1 MFSRWLCNNKAMQLV
16 DTHCHIHEAS
26 DGGKGYVHDKWRV
39 GGKKDP
45 AVLAADAHDAGVAKL
60 ICVGCTLADSKLA
73 VDFAQRQQGVWASIG
88 IHPHEAKLH
97 NNPESKAEFAA
108 LATANR
114 VVAVGEC
121 GLDYFY
127 NHSPKADQTALLE
140 FQLQL
145 ALDHDLPVIFH
156 VREAFDDF
164 WPVFANFPGVRGVL
178 HSFTDSM
185 SNMDKA
191 TEAGLHI
198 GVNGIATFT
207 KDTEQRKVFM
217 AIPLQKLLLETDAP
231 FLTPAPV
238 RGTLNEPKNVRYI
251 TQFLAELR
259 GEDEATLADAT
270 TRNATTLFGLE

>member
-1 MFSRWLCNNKAMQLV
+1 
-16 DTHCHIHEAS
+16 
-26 DGGKGYVHDKWRV
+26 
-39 GGKKDP
+39 
-45 AVLAADAHDAGVAKL
+45 
-60 ICVGCTLADSKLA
+60 
-73 VDFAQRQQGVWASIG
+73 
-88 IHPHEAKLH
+88 
-97 NNPESKAEFAA
+97 
-108 LATANR
+108 
-114 VVAVGEC
+114 
-121 GLDYFY
+121 
-127 NHSPKADQTALLE
+127 
-140 FQLQL
+140 
-145 ALDHDLPVIFH
+145 
-156 VREAFDDF
+156 
-164 WPVFANFPGVRGVL
+164 
-178 HSFTDSM
+178 M